1 MKKSMTDFTGIYG
14 ISQTMKFELRPIGAT
29 AERLEASGLLEQDF
43 KRADDYPKV
52 KEFLDGKHKLFLEKT
67 LAKITDFNWQP
78 LADTLDAFQCDPSQ
92 RKALENQQSE
102 YRKKIID
109 KIKADE
115 DYDTL
120 VKDPTP
126 SKLFKREIEQNP
138 EVLAEVKTF
147 ERFACYFKG
156 YQENRANIYS
166 AEAQQTSAAHRA
178 VNDNFTK
185 FATAV
190 KIFNS
195 RIALRG
201 DLMHDIEAHSD
212 LEGQDIS
219 TMLKVSS
226 YNLFLPQRGIDL
238 FNRIVS
244 NINYV
249 INQYR
254 QQHPEIPPRELP
266 FLPPLFKQILSDRE
280 RSFSV
285 NEFEDGAAVCA
296 ALREFITKN
305 QHAEIHGE
313 EVDLFSSL
321 RGVFAALKNTDDLFI
336 AASELD
342 KISMRITG
350 RWDAFRDLQE
360 AFAARTFKTKSER
373 TKYGNREVFNFSDL
387 NAWASVRG
395 DVDGSIAADWLD
407 YWRKTGEL
415 FENESK
421 MRSEV
426 AAIADKQ
433 DPSLREHQDDVN
445 TIKDYLD
452 TVQELLH
459 ILKPLAVGAEYGG
472 DLDLQGIIQEHYD
485 KLADVIP
492 LYNRTRNFMTRK
504 ITETG
509 KIKLMFDN
517 PTLADGWDSNKELAN
532 TAVILLRDGAYFLGI
547 MNPKSKTDFTKLVGD
562 GSEPCYKKM
571 MYKQISDP
579 SKDLPNLMRIDGKV
593 VRKTGRKDKNG
604 ENKILEDLKN
614 KYLPDDINRIRKSK
628 SYLISDDNF
637 SKNDLTEYIDFYKEM
652 ISEYKNELTFSFR
665 PSCDYKNWSDFAN
678 DIKFQAYQIKFADI
692 PAATVEQLVA
702 EGKLFLF
709 QIWSKDFA
717 PGVTGTPNKFTLYW
731 KALFDPRN
739 LADVVFKLNGE
750 AELFYREPPIK
761 NQVQRHR
768 KGEKLVNRT
777 IVTDIK
783 DGKAVRTPIDEKV
796 YYEIFRYVNNR
807 LDEPLSQEAAALLG
821 KRLDWTSGMR
831 FEDTLGKLVVKE
843 AKFELV
849 KDKRFTER
857 KYLFHVPITINFK
870 ADDKAA
876 KFNDAVREFLH
887 DAPEVKII
895 GIDRGERNLIYIVL
909 MDRQGHILEQRSFN
923 IVGGVDYQEKLN
935 DREKARD
942 LARKSWSEI
951 GKIKDL
957 KAGYL
962 SGVIHEI
969 AKMMVRH
976 NAIVVMEDLNTGFKR
991 GRIRIEKQVYQ
1002 KFERALIEK
1011 LNYLVF
1017 KDTADPK
1024 APGGVL
1030 NGYQLTDKF
1039 ESFKKLSKQCGFIF
1053 YVPAW
1058 CTSKID
1064 PATGFVD
1071 VFGSKYLRYE
1081 SAAKTKAFFAKFGS
1095 VRYLAAE
1102 DLFEFAFDYKKFT
1115 DKCEGS
1121 KTAWRVCSFGDR
1133 LENIKD
1139 ASGYWT
1145 ARKVVP
1151 SAELKAL
1158 FERAGIDLDGELLP
1172 RILERSEAQTDFW
1185 RELLRLFRLTMQ
1197 MRNSRSNSTAPEDD
1211 YIISPVR
1218 DGNGKFFD
1226 SRNAGPDQPGDADAN
1241 GACNIAR
1248 KGIWL
1253 VERIRQGLDTKMTQK
1268 DWLQFVQQG

>member
-1 MKKSMTDFTGIYG
+1 MKKSMTDFTGIYS
-14 ISQTMKFELRPIGAT
+14 ISQTMKFELKPIGAT
-29 AERLEASGLLEQDF
+29 AERLEASGLLKQDF
-43 KRADDYPKV
+43 KRAEDYPKV
-52 KEFLDGKHKLFLEKT
+52 KEFLDGKHKLFLQKT
-67 LAKITDFNWQP
+67 LSQITDLNWQP
-78 LADTLDAFQCDPSQ
+78 LADALDTFQMDSSQ
-92 RKALENQQSE
+92 RKALENKQSE

-109 KIKADE
+109 RIKADD
-115 DYDTL
+115 DYEML
-120 VKDPTP
+120 VKDSTP
-126 SKLFKREIEQNP
+126 SKLFKLEIEQNP

-166 AEAQQTSAAHRA
+166 AEAQQTSAAHRS

-195 RIALRG
+195 RIALCG
-201 DLMHDIEAHSD
+201 DLMRDIEAHSD

-219 TMLKVSS
+219 TMFRVSS
-226 YNLFLPQRGIDL
+226 YNLFLPQGGIDL

-244 NINYV
+244 DINYV

-254 QQHPEIPPRELP
+254 QQHPEIPSRELP

-280 RSFSV
+280 RAFSV
-285 NEFEDGAAVCA
+285 NEFEDGAAVCE
-296 ALREFITKN
+296 ALRKFVTQN
-305 QHAEIHGE
+305 QHVQIHGE

-336 AASELD
+336 DASELD
-342 KISMRITG
+342 KISMRTTG
-350 RWDAFRDLQE
+350 RWDAFRDLLE
-360 AFAARTFKTKSER
+360 GYAARTFKTQSER
-373 TKYGNREVFNFSDL
+373 TKYCNQEVFNFRDL
-387 NAWASVRG
+387 NAWASMRG

-415 FENESK
+415 FEKESK
-421 MRSEV
+421 MRRDV
-426 AAIADKQ
+426 AAVADKQ
-433 DPSLREHQDDVN
+433 DPTLREHQDDVN

-509 KIKLMFDN
+509 KVKLMFDN

-547 MNPKSKTDFTKLVGD
+547 MDPKNKTDFTKLVGD
-562 GSEPCYKKM
+562 GSGPCYRKM
-571 MYKQISDP
+571 VYKL
-579 SKDLPNLMRIDGKV
+579 LPGPNKMLPKV
-593 VRKTGRKDKNG
+593 F
-604 ENKILEDLKN
+604 
-614 KYLPDDINRIRKSK
+614 
-628 SYLISDDNF
+628 F
-637 SKNDLTEYIDFYKEM
+637 SKKNIDYYNPSDRLLEQYKSGAHLKGEHFDLHFCHQLIDFFKASIAKHPDWSKFGFVFSDTASYDGIDKFYREIANQGYK
-652 ISEYKNELTFSFR
+652 IT
-665 PSCDYKNWSDFAN
+665 
-678 DIKFQAYQIKFADI
+678 FADI
-692 PAATVEQLVA
+692 PAVAVEKLVDD
-702 EGKLFLF
+702 GKLFLF
-709 QIWSKDFA
+709 RIWSKDFA

-777 IVTDIK
+777 IVTDINA
-783 DGKAVRTPIDEKV
+783 GKAVRIPIDEKV
-796 YYEIFRYVNNR
+796 YYEIFRYVNGR
-807 LDEPLSQEAAALLG
+807 LDEPLSQEAAALLE
-821 KRLDWTSGMR
+821 KRLNWTSGMR

-887 DAPEVKII
+887 DNPEVNII
-895 GIDRGERNLIYIVL
+895 GIDRGERNLIYLVL

-942 LARKSWSEI
+942 LARKNWSEI

-1039 ESFKKLSKQCGFIF
+1039 ESFKKLGKQCGFIF

-1064 PATGFVD
+1064 PVTGFVD
-1071 VFGSKYLRYE
+1071 FFGSKYLRYE
-1081 SAAKTKAFFAKFGS
+1081 SAAKTKSFFSKFGS
-1095 VRYLAAE
+1095 VRYIAAE
-1102 DLFEFAFDYKKFT
+1102 NLFEFAFDYKKFT

-1133 LENIKD
+1133 LESFKD

-1145 ARKVVP
+1145 ARKVIP
-1151 SAELKAL
+1151 SAEFKTL
-1158 FERAGIDLDGELLP
+1158 FERAGIGLYGELLP
-1172 RILERSEAQTDFW
+1172 RILEHSESQTDFW
-1185 RELLRLFRLTMQ
+1185 YELLRLFKLTMQ

-1218 DGNGKFFD
+1218 GENGKFFD

-1253 VERIRQGLDTKMTQK
+1253 VERIRQELDTKMTQK
-1268 DWLQFVQQG
+1268 DWLQFVQRG